1 MFSRKACAW
10 GKTKRF
16 KSGYVSFFSP
26 SSSTGLVFFY
36 MLKYFNFFKKCF
48 FGNCCAE
55 TIPINTSRHL
65 LRLSVLIQVRFRYT
79 ISHKCMHLHS
89 TAQGLKLRSFH
100 KASSESRLISQSSH
114 IHIAVLGGPIHHPRI
129 KPHISI
135 KVEVKSKTQE
145 YLFIGIIFDN
155 H

>member
-36 MLKYFNFFKKCF
+36 MLKYFNFFKKMLFWKLLCRDH
-48 FGNCCAE
+48 
-55 TIPINTSRHL
+55 PHQRHL
-65 LRLSVLIQVRFRYT
+65 LRLSVLIQVHFRYT

-114 IHIAVLGGPIHHPRI
+114 IHIAVLGGPIHNPRI